1 MIAEVCGLS
10 TIVNI
15 KQLNDVVDKTVQ
27 AIEDGKNE
35 IFEIS
40 ERARTDVKTI
50 EDELVEIQNKL
61 KIIIAD
67 VDQLEI
73 KEKTSRKKLL
83 DVSKH
88 FDTYNEKDIKKAYDT
103 AKDLQIQ
110 LSLKRQ
116 EEKELFKERTRLEIR
131 LKDSWDVL
139 KNAEN
144 LTSKVGMALGLLR
157 SGISGQLEDIMV
169 KQDMGLRIIKAQE
182 AERKRVSR
190 EIHDGPAQTMA
201 NIVIKSDYIERII
214 DHDMNEAKNEIHSLK
229 EVVRDS
235 LKNIRKIIY
244 DLLPMSLSDLGLVPT
259 IQRLVND
266 LEKDSGIKAAFKVKD
281 SGHKLEPLVNLTVF
295 RIIQECLTN
304 IRKHADATQV
314 QIKLEID
321 PDRIQIFVKDDGV
334 GFNLDDISQNED
346 DDSGYGLYSMRERV
360 DLLRGEF
367 NLDTGKGAG
376 TKIKAIIPL
385 LEGEG

>member
-1 MIAEVCGLS
+1 VCGLS

>member
-1 MIAEVCGLS
+1 LIAEVCGLS

>member
-1 MIAEVCGLS
+1 MCGLS